1 MSKRIAIIGGGIS
14 GLAAA
19 YHLKRRAQKERLD
32 ISCVLFE
39 RDSRLGGKIR
49 THREGG
55 FVMEEGPDSILAR
68 KPAGVGLIRELGLES
83 EMVGSNPAAMKTYIF
98 HKGKLESIPPGTN
111 MGVPAKFGPFAST
124 ALVSWPGKLRALF
137 DLVLP
142 KSEVRS
148 DVALGAF
155 LRRRLG
161 DEVVNHVVEPLVA
174 GVYAGSVDELSLRAT
189 FPQYLELEQKYRSLI
204 LGSIR
209 QRRQVKARQPEA
221 TAGTRTAQTSTGR
234 SAFVTLNNGL
244 QTIVERLYDELHT
257 WAELHVNTS
266 VEGVARRGSGQYELK
281 VVDANGPRA
290 VEADAVIV
298 CTPAHVA
305 ADLLAPL
312 CETAERLR
320 SIPYISTAVV
330 LLGFHRESL
339 PAGLD
344 GAGFV
349 VPRTEGRNITACTF
363 TSSKWPHTAPKGQVL
378 VRCYVGRAGQQE
390 VLSQSDE
397 EMVETVRA
405 ELRDILGISA
415 TPWFTR
421 VVRWNHAMPQ
431 YRVGHLELV
440 TDMDKA
446 IREQVPGVFLAGAGY
461 RGVGIP
467 DCIQDGTNAADRA
480 IEHVLD

>member
-1 MSKRIAIIGGGIS
+1 MSKRIAIVGGGIT

-32 ISCVLFE
+32 VSCVLFE

-68 KPAGVGLIRELGLES
+68 KPAGIGLIRELGLES
-83 EMVGSNPAAMKTYIF
+83 EMVGSNPAAMKTYILY
-98 HKGKLESIPPGTN
+98 KGKLENIPPGTN

-124 ALVSWPGKLRALF
+124 ALVSWPGKLRALL

-142 KSEVRS
+142 KSEVHS

-161 DEVVNHVVEPLVA
+161 DEVVDHVVEPLLA

-189 FPQYLELEQKYRSLI
+189 FPQFLELEQQYRSLI

-209 QRRQVKARQPEA
+209 QRRQARTRAPESA
-221 TAGTRTAQTSTGR
+221 AKTRAAQASGR

-257 WAELHVNTS
+257 WAELYINTYVQS
-266 VEGVARRGSGQYELK
+266 LGRRESGKYELK
-281 VVDANGPRA
+281 IVDANGPRT
-290 VEADAVIV
+290 VVADAVIV
-298 CTPAHVA
+298 CTPASVA

-312 CETAERLR
+312 CEAADRLR
-320 SIPYISTAVV
+320 SIPYVSTATV
-330 LLGFHRESL
+330 LLGFQGESL
-339 PAGLD
+339 RVELD
-344 GAGFV
+344 GSGFV
-349 VPRTEGRNITACTF
+349 IPRTEGRNITACTF

-390 VLSQSDE
+390 VLSRSNE
-397 EMVETVRA
+397 EIVETVRA
-405 ELRDILGISA
+405 ELRDILGITA

-421 VVRWNHAMPQ
+421 VARWHHAMPQ
-431 YRVGHLELV
+431 YRVNHLELV
-440 TDMDKA
+440 EDTDA
-446 IREQVPGVFLAGAGY
+446 AVREQIPGVFLAGASY

-467 DCIQDGTNAADRA
+467 DCIHDGTNAADRA
-480 IEHVLD
+480 LEHLLG